1 MVDKVSV
8 HGGHSGEFC
17 SHAKDPLE
25 AVVTEYVRQ
34 GFKWVALTEHMAS
47 SDAFLAVE
55 ELSHGFDEAQVFHR
69 FEHYFEEARRL
80 QSAYADDV
88 EILVAFET
96 EAYSGY
102 QTEVAALIE
111 EFHPDYLVGSVHHV
125 NDVPFDASP
134 GDYLDAVAKAGG
146 VATMYCDYFDLQ
158 LELIDCFHPAV
169 VGHFDLIRIH
179 DAGYAQTLKTP
190 DVWERAVRNLKRIAE
205 LDLILDFNV
214 RALARGQPE
223 PYVSA
228 PLLEMAREFGIACVT
243 GDDSHGVATV
253 GSGMD
258 EGIAVLMSAGVATD
272 WRKPN
277 VMQRPH

>member
-17 SHAKDPLE
+17 SHARDPLE
-25 AVVTEYVRQ
+25 AVVAEYARQ
-34 GFKWVALTEHMAS
+34 GFAWIALTEHMAS

-55 ELSHGFDEAQVFHR
+55 ELSHGFDEAEVFHR
-69 FEHYFEEARRL
+69 FEHYFDEARRL

-88 EILVAFET
+88 DIMVAFET

-102 QTEVAALIE
+102 QSEVAALVE

-134 GDYLDAVAKAGG
+134 GDYLDAVARAGG
-146 VATMYCDYFDLQ
+146 MAAMYCDYFDLQ

-179 DAGYAQTLKTP
+179 DADYVQTLQ
-190 DVWERAVRNLKRIAE
+190 DAEVWSRAVRNLERIAE
-205 LDLILDFNV
+205 LHLILDFNV

-223 PYVSA
+223 PYVSE
-228 PLLEMAREFGIACVT
+228 PLLEKAKKLGIACVP

-253 GSGMD
+253 GAGME
-258 EGIAVLMSAGVATD
+258 EGIALLIKAGCETD
-272 WRKPN
+272 WPRPD
-277 VMQRPH
+277 VMRHPH

>member
-25 AVVTEYVRQ
+25 AVVAEYVRQ
-34 GFKWVALTEHMAS
+34 GFVWIALTEHMAS

-55 ELSHGFDEAQVFHR
+55 ELAHGFDEAEAFHR

-80 QSAYADDV
+80 QSAYADD
-88 EILVAFET
+88 IDIMVAFET

-102 QTEVAALIE
+102 QTEVAALVE

-146 VATMYCDYFDLQ
+146 MAAMYCDYFDLQ
-158 LELIDCFHPAV
+158 LELIDAFRPAV

-179 DAGYAQTLKTP
+179 DGDYAQTLQDP
-190 DVWERAVRNLKRIAE
+190 NVWERAARNLERIAE

-214 RALARGQPE
+214 RALAKGQPE
-223 PYVSA
+223 PYVSE
-228 PLLEMAREFGIACVT
+228 PLLRLAKELGIVCVP
-243 GDDSHGVATV
+243 GDDSHGTATV
-253 GSGMD
+253 GAGMA
-258 EGIAVLMSAGVATD
+258 EGIAVLIEAGFDTD
-272 WRKPN
+272 WPKPD
-277 VMQRPH
+277 VMQHSR